1 MIKENLI
8 ILRNIHGFSQETVAE
23 KVGVSRQAY
32 AKWEKGDSLP
42 NIDKCNK
49 IAKLY
54 DTTIDALLQTQKSE
68 GTGTIPPAPKGKN
81 IWGTVTVNDRGQVVI
96 PKGVRD
102 KFKLTNGKGVVVL
115 SDDDGIVLLP
125 KEKFE
130 EKMAEVMKYA
140 SIKNDH

>member
-68 GTGTIPPAPKGKN
+68 EIGTIPPAPKSKN
-81 IWGTVTVNDRGQVVI
+81 IWGTVTVNNRGQVVI

-125 KEKFE
+125 KEKFA
-130 EKMAEVMKYA
+130 EKMSEVMKYA
-140 SIKNDH
+140 SIKK